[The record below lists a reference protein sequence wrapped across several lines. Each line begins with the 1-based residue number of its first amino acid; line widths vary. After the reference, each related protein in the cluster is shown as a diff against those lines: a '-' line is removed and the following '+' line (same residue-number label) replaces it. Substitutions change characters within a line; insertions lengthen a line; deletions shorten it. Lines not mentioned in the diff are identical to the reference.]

1 MNMALRFETSTDAE
15 EWLKKHTISCP
26 LGRLTRKQCEMN
38 RGRPTPADHFKIVPG
53 RHMSSAKASAVVFR
67 PGACEKCTQWKE
79 NQTPEI
85 GVDMAAKKCTE
96 CGEEKRIIGRGLC
109 GKCYWRLP
117 DVKEKANARSWAKR
131 AAKKLAASGSQQAVT
146 PLEQSSAAGGG
157 AFAAKA
163 GGSRLAYPANRLFR
177 MSGSARQNRGT
188 CGGPGQKSG
197 SAGPV
202 SASGRCRPHM
212 HQLRRQR

>member
-1 MNMALRFETSTDAE
+1 MALRFETSTDAE

-157 AFAAKA
+157 RSPQKQAGADLRILQIDFSGCPEVLAKIEELAAA
-163 GGSRLAYPANRLFR
+163 QDRNPDQQ
-177 MSGSARQNRGT
+177 ARFLLRGAVGLT
-188 CGGPGQKSG
+188 CTN
-197 SAGPV
+197 
-202 SASGRCRPHM
+202 
-212 HQLRRQR
+212 